1 MTKVGVENTMNSQE
15 THSPNSSPS
24 AWHRH
29 IRGTLFIALSLLLF
43 CASVQADRITLNLN
57 DADISALIKT
67 VSEHTGRNFV
77 VDPRV
82 KGKVTVISAHP
93 MDKDEFYQ
101 VFLSILEV
109 HGFSTVPAGE
119 VIKIVPDVKAKQ
131 IGIPTGS
138 DSQEL
143 PGDQMVTRI
152 LQVKNVT
159 ASQLVPILRPLI
171 PQQGHLAAYP
181 ATNVLIISDRR
192 QNVDRLLKIISRID
206 QVSDSSIEVV
216 SLRHASAAE
225 VVRIITG
232 LQKNKGK
239 GAAEPAKLIADE
251 RTNSVLISGDTTTRL
266 RTRVVI
272 EHLDTPFDNEGNARV
287 IYLRYANAKELAT
300 VLTGVSDTLDKNR
313 KKGKGGTPST
323 PVNIQ
328 ADEAS
333 NALIITAPQNI
344 FNTLQSIIR
353 KLDIR
358 RAQVLV
364 EAIIAEISLDR
375 VKELGVQWIV
385 DGTPGGSGPVG
396 VINLGTPSIGSIAG
410 AIAADSIPAI
420 PSGTTIGL
428 GSFNNNSI
436 NFAALIRALE
446 SDTSSNLLSTPSIL
460 TLDNQEA
467 EIVVGQNVPFLTGQY
482 ASTGSSST
490 SVNPFQ
496 TIQRQD
502 VGLTLR
508 VKPQINEGNA
518 IQLEVSQ
525 EVSSINR
532 AASTGTA
539 DIVTNKRTI
548 KTVVMVDDGD
558 TIVLGG
564 LIDEDL
570 QQVEEKVPFLGDIPV
585 LGVLFRANSTTKVKR
600 NLVVFLRPVIVRDA
614 ATHAAV
620 TGDKYNFFRAQQ
632 LQMRQLGV
640 DLLPDEEAPL
650 LPDRFNALPQPFDE
664 ESGTSQH

>member
-1 MTKVGVENTMNSQE
+1 MTKVGIENTMNSQE
-15 THSPNSSPS
+15 TRSPIFFSSV
-24 AWHRH
+24 WHRH

-57 DADISALIKT
+57 DADINALIKT

-131 IGIPTGS
+131 IGIPTGA
-138 DSQEL
+138 DSHQF

-216 SLRHASAAE
+216 SLRHASAME

-251 RTNSVLISGDTTTRL
+251 RTNSVLISGDATTRL

-272 EHLDTPFDNEGNARV
+272 EHLDTPFENEGNARV

-300 VLTGVSDTLDKNR
+300 VLTGVSDTLDKSR
-313 KKGKGGTPST
+313 KKGKGGAPSI

-344 FNTLQSIIR
+344 FNALQSIIR

-364 EAIIAEISLDR
+364 EAIIAEISFDR

-410 AIAADSIPAI
+410 AIAADAIPAI
-420 PSGTTIGL
+420 SSGTTIGI

-446 SDTSSNLLSTPSIL
+446 TDTSSNILSTPSIL

-482 ASTGSSST
+482 ASTGSTST
-490 SVNPFQ
+490 VNPFQ

-508 VKPQINEGNA
+508 VTPQINEGNA
-518 IQLEVSQ
+518 IQLKIAQ
-525 EVSSINR
+525 EVSSVNKT
-532 AASTGTA
+532 ASTGAA

-564 LIDEDL
+564 LIDENL
-570 QQVEEKVPFLGDIPV
+570 QQVEEKVPFLGDIPI
-585 LGVLFRANSTTKVKR
+585 LGVLFRANSTIKVKR

-632 LQMRQLGV
+632 LQMRQQGV
-640 DLLPDEEAPL
+640 DLLPDEAAPL

-664 ESGTSQH
+664 ESGASQH

>member
-1 MTKVGVENTMNSQE
+1 M
-15 THSPNSSPS
+15 
-24 AWHRH
+24 WHRH

-131 IGIPTGS
+131 IGIPTGT

-272 EHLDTPFDNEGNARV
+272 EHLDTPFENEGNARV

-300 VLTGVSDTLDKNR
+300 VLTGVSDTMDKSR
-313 KKGKGGTPST
+313 KKGKGGGSTST
-323 PVNIQ
+323 PINIQ

-344 FNTLQSIIR
+344 FNALQSIIR

-410 AIAADSIPAI
+410 AIAADTIPAI
-420 PSGTTIGL
+420 QVS
-428 GSFNNNSI
+428 
-436 NFAALIRALE
+436 
-446 SDTSSNLLSTPSIL
+446 
-460 TLDNQEA
+460 
-467 EIVVGQNVPFLTGQY
+467 
-482 ASTGSSST
+482 
-490 SVNPFQ
+490 
-496 TIQRQD
+496 
-502 VGLTLR
+502 LR
-508 VKPQINEGNA
+508 PRE
-518 IQLEVSQ
+518 
-525 EVSSINR
+525 R
-532 AASTGTA
+532 
-539 DIVTNKRTI
+539 
-548 KTVVMVDDGD
+548 
-558 TIVLGG
+558 
-564 LIDEDL
+564 
-570 QQVEEKVPFLGDIPV
+570 FWDIPV
-585 LGVLFRANSTTKVKR
+585 PKIDSAFDSLFVP
-600 NLVVFLRPVIVRDA
+600 RPSR
-614 ATHAAV
+614 
-620 TGDKYNFFRAQQ
+620 
-632 LQMRQLGV
+632 
-640 DLLPDEEAPL
+640 
-650 LPDRFNALPQPFDE
+650 
-664 ESGTSQH
+664 S

>member
-1 MTKVGVENTMNSQE
+1 MNSQE
-15 THSPNSSPS
+15 TRSPNSFPS

-131 IGIPTGS
+131 IGIPTGT

-272 EHLDTPFDNEGNARV
+272 EHLDTPFENEGNARV

-300 VLTGVSDTLDKNR
+300 VLTGVSDTMDKSR
-313 KKGKGGTPST
+313 KKGKGGGTST
-323 PVNIQ
+323 PINIQ

-344 FNTLQSIIR
+344 FNALQSIIR

-396 VINLGTPSIGSIAG
+396 VINLGSPSIGSIAG
-410 AIAADSIPAI
+410 AIAADAIPAI

-428 GSFNNNSI
+428 GSFDNNSI

-632 LQMRQLGV
+632 LRMRQLGV
-640 DLLPDEEAPL
+640 DLLPDEAAPL

-664 ESGTSQH
+664 ESGASQH

>member
-1 MTKVGVENTMNSQE
+1 MNSQE
-15 THSPNSSPS
+15 TRSPISSRS
-24 AWHRH
+24 VWHRH
-29 IRGTLFIALSLLLF
+29 IRGRLFIALSLLLF

-131 IGIPTGS
+131 IGIPTGI
-138 DSQEL
+138 DSHEL

-232 LQKNKGK
+232 LRKNKGK

-251 RTNSVLISGDTTTRL
+251 RTNSVLISGDATTRL

-272 EHLDTPFDNEGNARV
+272 EHLDTPFENEGNARV

-300 VLTGVSDTLDKNR
+300 VLTGVSDTLDKSR
-313 KKGKGGTPST
+313 KKGKGGAPSI

-364 EAIIAEISLDR
+364 EAIIAEISFDR

-385 DGTPGGSGPVG
+385 DGTPGGSGPAG

-410 AIAADSIPAI
+410 AIAADTIPAI
-420 PSGTTIGL
+420 SSGTTIGI

-446 SDTSSNLLSTPSIL
+446 TDTSSNILSTPSIL

-482 ASTGSSST
+482 ASTGST
-490 SVNPFQ
+490 TTVNPFQ

-508 VKPQINEGNA
+508 VTPQINEGNA
-518 IQLEVSQ
+518 IQLKISQ
-525 EVSSINR
+525 EVSSVNKT
-532 AASTGTA
+532 ASTGAA

-564 LIDEDL
+564 LIDENL
-570 QQVEEKVPFLGDIPV
+570 QQVEEKVPFLGDIPI
-585 LGVLFRANSTTKVKR
+585 LGVLFRANSTIKVKR
-600 NLVVFLRPVIVRDA
+600 NLVVFLRPVIIRDA

-620 TGDKYNFFRAQQ
+620 TGEKYNFFRAQQ
-632 LQMRQLGV
+632 LDMRQQGV
-640 DLLPDEEAPL
+640 DLLPDEAAPL